1 MSDYEED
8 WITGSTKGPD
18 AGTEYISLD
27 DAVEAIASRDETD
40 GTKPKFSGREVCDIL
55 ESVPTLDLTEILE
68 RSEICGYTFR
78 ELVMFAEACQMQG
91 ITKDDLK
98 DFCMNAEGAVQYVID
113 KIEED
118 LDHKFDKLEED
129 LDQLANLCLKDQEVE
144 E

>member
-1 MSDYEED
+1 MKAKDKD
-8 WITGSTKGPD
+8 
-18 AGTEYISLD
+18 EYIKKKDAAEALAKAFTEVPMPVALAEGILD
-27 DAVEAIASRDETD
+27 
-40 GTKPKFSGREVCDIL
+40 
-55 ESVPTLDLTEILE
+55 SVPTLDLSEILE
-68 RSEICGYTFR
+68 ESEICGYNFR

-118 LDHKFDKLEED
+118 LDYKFDKIEEG
-129 LDQLANLCLKDQEVE
+129 LDRMAEKLKLDEKEVE